1 MLESLF
7 PHWMREH
14 TSIDSLSG
22 FCGMNNSVPAAEAAR
37 PELGV
42 CYYPE
47 HWPESIWKDDAQRMR
62 KLGISW
68 VRIGEFAWSLLEPRP
83 GDYNFAWLDRAIA
96 ILKETGLKVVLGTP
110 TAAPPLWMADE
121 VEDLHFVDAQGRA
134 LGFGSRRHYTVAS
147 RGYRQQCARI
157 AEQLARRYGEQV
169 DAWQIDN
176 EYGCNDTAISYGPAD
191 VAAFREWLRQRY
203 GDIESLNQ
211 AWGNVFWSMQ
221 YSSFDQLE
229 APIAMPAEPNPAHLL
244 AWRRCASEQVSA
256 FNRIQADAIR
266 RHSQAPITHNFM
278 DAFFDFDHHALG
290 RDLDFA
296 SWDSYPLAHLLRNP
310 LADDQHRLAFAR
322 QGDIDYQSFY
332 HDLYRGIGG
341 GRAWVM
347 EQQPGPVNW
356 AAYNPAPLPGII
368 RMWAWV
374 AFAHGIEVVSYF
386 RWRQCPFAQEQMHSG
401 LLLPDSSDGPA
412 CAEVAQVA
420 GEIGDMETLPDRPA
434 APVALVVDY
443 DSHAYWAI
451 QPQGADF
458 RYVDLVR
465 FLYSCLRSLGVEVDM
480 VPADGS
486 GLQERKLVLVPAVA
500 APSSQLVEALQSSSA
515 LVLAGPRTG
524 YKTDEFAI
532 PENLPPGP
540 LADACKL
547 RITACESLQPQL
559 TEKVVGG
566 GSIGKW
572 IEHAEPANGCE
583 RLLETEGGRTVLS
596 RCGRFL
602 YLAGWPDEQAA
613 GRVCSLAAAA
623 AGIETIRLPPG
634 LRFTDRG
641 SYRFIFNFSAA
652 ARPIGHLCHDCQ
664 DELAGVSMAIHKL
677 R

>member
-1 MLESLF
+1 MNS
-7 PHWMREH
+7 
-14 TSIDSLSG
+14 TSPDARD
-22 FCGMNNSVPAAEAAR
+22 PASSR
-37 PELGV
+37 PEIGV

-47 HWPESIWKDDAQRMR
+47 HWPRSMWKKDAQRMR

-68 VRIGEFAWSLLEPRP
+68 VRIGEFAWSLLEPSP
-83 GDYNFAWLDRAIA
+83 GDYRFEWLDEAIA
-96 ILKETGLKVVLGTP
+96 ILREAGLKVVLGTP
-110 TAAPPLWMADE
+110 TAAPPLWMDNE
-121 VEDLHFVDAQGRA
+121 VEDLHFVDARRRR
-134 LGFGSRRHYTVAS
+134 LGFGSRRHYTAAS
-147 RGYRQQCARI
+147 RGYRQQCERI
-157 AEQLARRYGEQV
+157 AEQLARRYRDRV

-191 VAAFREWLRQRY
+191 VAAFRVWARQRY
-203 GDIESLNQ
+203 GDIEQLNQ

-221 YSSFDQLE
+221 YSSFEQLD
-229 APIAMPAEPNPAHLL
+229 APIDMPAEPNPAHLL
-244 AWRRCASEQVSA
+244 AWRRCASEQVVA
-256 FNRIQADAIR
+256 FNRLQADAIR

-290 RDLDFA
+290 KDLDFV

-310 LADDQHRLAFAR
+310 IVDERQKLAFVR
-322 QGDIDYQSFY
+322 QGDVDYQSFY

-356 AAYNPAPLPGII
+356 AAHNPAPRPGII

-401 LLLPDSSDGPA
+401 LLLPDSSEGPA
-412 CAEVAQVA
+412 CAEVSQVVEEIA
-420 GEIGDMETLPDRPA
+420 GMDPLPARPA
-434 APVALVVDY
+434 APVALVMDY
-443 DSHAYWAI
+443 DSHAYWTI

-458 RYVDLVR
+458 RYADLVY
-465 FLYSCLRSLGVEVDM
+465 FLYSRLRSLGIEVDM

-486 GLQERKLVLVPAVA
+486 GLQGRKLVLVPALA
-500 APSSQLVEALQSSSA
+500 SPSLQFVEALHSCGA
-515 LVLAGPRTG
+515 LILAGPRTG

-532 PENLPPGP
+532 PDNLPPGP

-547 RITACESLQPQL
+547 RIPACESLQPGLIEKVAGGGTIHKWIDHLELSAGCEQQL
-559 TEKVVGG
+559 T
-566 GSIGKW
+566 S
-572 IEHAEPANGCE
+572 
-583 RLLETEGGRTVLS
+583 EGGRTLLA
-596 RCGRFL
+596 RCDRFF

-613 GRVCSLAAAA
+613 ERIFGMVAEA
-623 AGIETIRLPPG
+623 AGIETVRLPPG

-641 SYRFIFNFSAA
+641 DYRFIFNFAGDPV
-652 ARPIGHLCHDCQ
+652 PIGHLCQDRQ
-664 DELAGVSMAIHKL
+664 DELASASMAIHRL